1 VARAAPDGYTLI
13 AATLAHNINPILMAD
28 KAKYQPIKDFASISL
43 AATVPMI
50 AVTGYDSPMKSLQ
63 DVVAAAKAQ
72 PGAVTYGSAGHG
84 GSAHLAAALLGNL
97 TGTQMTHV
105 PFKGNAPALTEV
117 MAGRVTF
124 MFYPMVGV
132 ADQVAQKRLRAL
144 AVTTP
149 KRHPDFPTTPTMA
162 ELGYPGFEDYTPGIV
177 FLAPAG
183 TPTPVGDM
191 LAGGEVSPDGALL
204 AFASVGSGAHKVYIV
219 RRSDGRM
226 LDTAVIGQGWI
237 GLAWTP
243 DSRTLYVSGGTTD
256 RLVRLSVS
264 AEGKLGA
271 PDPLVIPG
279 IEKDRGWLAGL
290 AISGGEAYV
299 AVSASD
305 RLLRINLST
314 GQSATAFVENP
325 SMTPTREPDIAVAG
339 ASLRCSSTSS
349 FGPSPAAR

>member
-1 VARAAPDGYTLI
+1 MKFNLTMRLAGIVIALATGLIVAAPAAAQDYPNKPVRVLVGFAPGGPTDVIARIVAQDLTASLGQSFIVENRAGANSLIATDAVARAAPDGYTLI

-63 DVVAAAKAQ
+63 DVVVAAKAQ

-183 TPTPVGDM
+183 TPQAIITR
-191 LAGGEVSPDGALL
+191 LSESIR
-204 AFASVGSGAHKVYIV
+204 ASVARPETREKL
-219 RRSDGRM
+219 R
-226 LDTAVIGQGWI
+226 A
-237 GLAWTP
+237 
-243 DSRTLYVSGGTTD
+243 
-256 RLVRLSVS
+256 
-264 AEGKLGA
+264 LGA
-271 PDPLVIPG
+271 VA
-279 IEKDRGWLAGL
+279 AGL
-290 AISGGEAYV
+290 TPAETVTWMQMDY
-299 AVSASD
+299 D
-305 RLLRINLST
+305 RWARLIK
-314 GQSATAFVENP
+314 A
-325 SMTPTREPDIAVAG
+325 AG
-339 ASLRCSSTSS
+339 VKAEE
-349 FGPSPAAR
+349 

>member
-1 VARAAPDGYTLI
+1 MKFNLTMRLAGIVIALATGLIVAAPAAAQDYPNKPVRVLVGFAPGGPTDVIARIVAQDLTASLGQSFIVENRAGANSLIATDAVARAAPDGYTLI

-183 TPTPVGDM
+183 TPQAIITR
-191 LAGGEVSPDGALL
+191 LSESIR
-204 AFASVGSGAHKVYIV
+204 ASVARPETREKL
-219 RRSDGRM
+219 R
-226 LDTAVIGQGWI
+226 A
-237 GLAWTP
+237 
-243 DSRTLYVSGGTTD
+243 
-256 RLVRLSVS
+256 
-264 AEGKLGA
+264 LGA
-271 PDPLVIPG
+271 VA
-279 IEKDRGWLAGL
+279 AGL
-290 AISGGEAYV
+290 TPAETVTWMQMDY
-299 AVSASD
+299 D
-305 RLLRINLST
+305 RWARLIK
-314 GQSATAFVENP
+314 A
-325 SMTPTREPDIAVAG
+325 AG
-339 ASLRCSSTSS
+339 VKAEE
-349 FGPSPAAR
+349 

>member
-1 VARAAPDGYTLI
+1 MKFNLTMRLAGIVIALATGLIVAAPAAAQDYPNKPVRVLVGFAPGGPTDVIARIVAQDLTASLGQSFIVENRAGANSLIATDAVARAAPDGYTLI

-183 TPTPVGDM
+183 TPQAIITR
-191 LAGGEVSPDGALL
+191 LSESIR
-204 AFASVGSGAHKVYIV
+204 ASVARPETREKL
-219 RRSDGRM
+219 R
-226 LDTAVIGQGWI
+226 A
-237 GLAWTP
+237 
-243 DSRTLYVSGGTTD
+243 
-256 RLVRLSVS
+256 
-264 AEGKLGA
+264 LGA
-271 PDPLVIPG
+271 VT
-279 IEKDRGWLAGL
+279 AGL
-290 AISGGEAYV
+290 TPAETVTWMQMDY
-299 AVSASD
+299 D
-305 RLLRINLST
+305 RWARLIK
-314 GQSATAFVENP
+314 A
-325 SMTPTREPDIAVAG
+325 AG
-339 ASLRCSSTSS
+339 VKAEE
-349 FGPSPAAR
+349 

>member
-1 VARAAPDGYTLI
+1 MKFNLTMRLAGIVIALATGLIVAAPAAAQDYPNKPVRVLVGFAPGGPTDVIARIVAQDLTASLGQSFIIENRAGANSLIATDAVARAAPDGYTLI

-50 AVTGYDSPMKSLQ
+50 AVTGYDSPMKTLQ

-183 TPTPVGDM
+183 TPQAIITKLSESVR
-191 LAGGEVSPDGALL
+191 VSVARPETREKLRA
-204 AFASVGSGAHKVYIV
+204 
-219 RRSDGRM
+219 
-226 LDTAVIGQGWI
+226 
-237 GLAWTP
+237 
-243 DSRTLYVSGGTTD
+243 
-256 RLVRLSVS
+256 
-264 AEGKLGA
+264 LGA
-271 PDPLVIPG
+271 VA
-279 IEKDRGWLAGL
+279 AGL
-290 AISGGEAYV
+290 TPAETVTWMQMDY
-299 AVSASD
+299 D
-305 RLLRINLST
+305 RWARLIK
-314 GQSATAFVENP
+314 A
-325 SMTPTREPDIAVAG
+325 AG
-339 ASLRCSSTSS
+339 VKAEE
-349 FGPSPAAR
+349 

>member
-1 VARAAPDGYTLI
+1 
-13 AATLAHNINPILMAD
+13 
-28 KAKYQPIKDFASISL
+28 
-43 AATVPMI
+43 
-50 AVTGYDSPMKSLQ
+50 
-63 DVVAAAKAQ
+63 VVALAKAQ

-183 TPTPVGDM
+183 TPPVIVAQLNADLNVLLQQPEIRDALARQDLIAVGGSPDRFGDM
-191 LAGGEVSPDGALL
+191 
-204 AFASVGSGAHKVYIV
+204 V
-219 RRSDGRM
+219 RRDLARWSRVV
-226 LDTAVIGQGWI
+226 TAAKIK
-237 GLAWTP
+237 A
-243 DSRTLYVSGGTTD
+243 D
-256 RLVRLSVS
+256 
-264 AEGKLGA
+264 
-271 PDPLVIPG
+271 
-279 IEKDRGWLAGL
+279 
-290 AISGGEAYV
+290 
-299 AVSASD
+299 
-305 RLLRINLST
+305 
-314 GQSATAFVENP
+314 
-325 SMTPTREPDIAVAG
+325 
-339 ASLRCSSTSS
+339 
-349 FGPSPAAR
+349 

>member
-1 VARAAPDGYTLI
+1 MRFNLTRRLSGLIMALGVGLMLASPATAQDYPTKPIRVLVGFAPGGPTDVIARIVAQDLTAAFGQSVIVENRAGANSLIATDAVARAAPDGYTLI
-13 AATLAHNINPILMAD
+13 AATLAHNINPILMPD

-50 AVTGYDSPMKSLQ
+50 AVTAYDSPMKTLQ

-72 PGAVTYGSAGHG
+72 PGVVTYGSAGHG
-84 GSAHLAAALLGNL
+84 GSAHLAAALLANL

-183 TPTPVGDM
+183 TPQPIVSK
-191 LAGGEVSPDGALL
+191 LADAIR
-204 AFASVGSGAHKVYIV
+204 ASVARPETREKLRG
-219 RRSDGRM
+219 
-226 LDTAVIGQGWI
+226 
-237 GLAWTP
+237 
-243 DSRTLYVSGGTTD
+243 
-256 RLVRLSVS
+256 
-264 AEGKLGA
+264 LGA
-271 PDPLVIPG
+271 VA
-279 IEKDRGWLAGL
+279 AGL
-290 AISGGEAYV
+290 TPAETVSWMQMDYDRWARLIKAAGVKGE
-299 AVSASD
+299 
-305 RLLRINLST
+305 
-314 GQSATAFVENP
+314 E
-325 SMTPTREPDIAVAG
+325 
-339 ASLRCSSTSS
+339 
-349 FGPSPAAR
+349 

>member
-1 VARAAPDGYTLI
+1 
-13 AATLAHNINPILMAD
+13 
-28 KAKYQPIKDFASISL
+28 
-43 AATVPMI
+43 MI
-50 AVTGYDSPMKSLQ
+50 AVTGYDSPMKTLQ

-183 TPTPVGDM
+183 TPQAIITKLSESVR
-191 LAGGEVSPDGALL
+191 
-204 AFASVGSGAHKVYIV
+204 ASVARPETREKL
-219 RRSDGRM
+219 R
-226 LDTAVIGQGWI
+226 A
-237 GLAWTP
+237 
-243 DSRTLYVSGGTTD
+243 
-256 RLVRLSVS
+256 
-264 AEGKLGA
+264 LGA
-271 PDPLVIPG
+271 VA
-279 IEKDRGWLAGL
+279 AGL
-290 AISGGEAYV
+290 TPAETVTWMQMDY
-299 AVSASD
+299 D
-305 RLLRINLST
+305 RWARLIK
-314 GQSATAFVENP
+314 A
-325 SMTPTREPDIAVAG
+325 AG
-339 ASLRCSSTSS
+339 VKAEE
-349 FGPSPAAR
+349 

>member
-1 VARAAPDGYTLI
+1 MKFNLTKRLAGIVIALGTGLIVAAPAAAQDYPNKPVRVLVGFAPGGPTDVIARIVAQDLTASLGQSFIVENRAGANSLIATDAVARAAPDGYTLI

-50 AVTGYDSPMKSLQ
+50 AVTGYDSPMKTLQ

-149 KRHPDFPTTPTMA
+149 KRHPDFTTTPTMA

-183 TPTPVGDM
+183 TPQAIITKLSESVR
-191 LAGGEVSPDGALL
+191 
-204 AFASVGSGAHKVYIV
+204 ASVARPETREKL
-219 RRSDGRM
+219 R
-226 LDTAVIGQGWI
+226 A
-237 GLAWTP
+237 
-243 DSRTLYVSGGTTD
+243 
-256 RLVRLSVS
+256 
-264 AEGKLGA
+264 LGA
-271 PDPLVIPG
+271 VA
-279 IEKDRGWLAGL
+279 AGL
-290 AISGGEAYV
+290 TPAETVTWMQMDY
-299 AVSASD
+299 D
-305 RLLRINLST
+305 RWARLIK
-314 GQSATAFVENP
+314 A
-325 SMTPTREPDIAVAG
+325 AG
-339 ASLRCSSTSS
+339 VKAEE
-349 FGPSPAAR
+349 

>member
-1 VARAAPDGYTLI
+1 
-13 AATLAHNINPILMAD
+13 MAD

-183 TPTPVGDM
+183 TPQAIITR
-191 LAGGEVSPDGALL
+191 LSESIR
-204 AFASVGSGAHKVYIV
+204 ASVARPETREKL
-219 RRSDGRM
+219 R
-226 LDTAVIGQGWI
+226 A
-237 GLAWTP
+237 
-243 DSRTLYVSGGTTD
+243 
-256 RLVRLSVS
+256 
-264 AEGKLGA
+264 LGA
-271 PDPLVIPG
+271 VA
-279 IEKDRGWLAGL
+279 AGL
-290 AISGGEAYV
+290 TPAETVTWMQMDY
-299 AVSASD
+299 D
-305 RLLRINLST
+305 RWARLIK
-314 GQSATAFVENP
+314 A
-325 SMTPTREPDIAVAG
+325 AG
-339 ASLRCSSTSS
+339 VKAEE
-349 FGPSPAAR
+349 

>member
-1 VARAAPDGYTLI
+1 MKFNLTKRLAGIVIALGTGLIVAAPAAAQDYPNKPVRVLVGFAPGGPTDVIARIVAQDLTASLGQSFIVENRAGANSLIATDAVARAAPDGYTLI

-50 AVTGYDSPMKSLQ
+50 AVTGYDSPMKTLQ

-183 TPTPVGDM
+183 TPQAIITKLSESVR
-191 LAGGEVSPDGALL
+191 
-204 AFASVGSGAHKVYIV
+204 ASVARPETREKL
-219 RRSDGRM
+219 R
-226 LDTAVIGQGWI
+226 A
-237 GLAWTP
+237 
-243 DSRTLYVSGGTTD
+243 
-256 RLVRLSVS
+256 
-264 AEGKLGA
+264 LGA
-271 PDPLVIPG
+271 VA
-279 IEKDRGWLAGL
+279 AGL
-290 AISGGEAYV
+290 TPAETVTWMQMDYYRWA
-299 AVSASD
+299 
-305 RLLRINLST
+305 RLIK
-314 GQSATAFVENP
+314 A
-325 SMTPTREPDIAVAG
+325 AG
-339 ASLRCSSTSS
+339 VKAEE
-349 FGPSPAAR
+349 

>member
-1 VARAAPDGYTLI
+1 MKFNLTMRLAGIVIALATGLIVAAPAAAQDYPNKPVRVLVGFAPGGPTDVIARIVAQDLTASLGQSFIIENRAGANSLIATDAVARAAPDGYTLI

-105 PFKGNAPALTEV
+105 PVKGNAPALTEV

-183 TPTPVGDM
+183 TPQAIITR
-191 LAGGEVSPDGALL
+191 LSESIR
-204 AFASVGSGAHKVYIV
+204 ASVARPETREKL
-219 RRSDGRM
+219 R
-226 LDTAVIGQGWI
+226 A
-237 GLAWTP
+237 
-243 DSRTLYVSGGTTD
+243 
-256 RLVRLSVS
+256 
-264 AEGKLGA
+264 LGA
-271 PDPLVIPG
+271 VA
-279 IEKDRGWLAGL
+279 AGL
-290 AISGGEAYV
+290 TPAETVTWMQMDY
-299 AVSASD
+299 D
-305 RLLRINLST
+305 RWARLIK
-314 GQSATAFVENP
+314 A
-325 SMTPTREPDIAVAG
+325 AG
-339 ASLRCSSTSS
+339 VKAEE
-349 FGPSPAAR
+349 

>member
-1 VARAAPDGYTLI
+1 MKFNLTKRLAGIVIALGTGLIVAAPAAAQDYPNKPVRVLVGFAPGGPTDVIARIVAQDLTASLGQSFIVENRAGANSLIATDAVARAAPDGYTLI

-50 AVTGYDSPMKSLQ
+50 AVTGYDSPMKTLQ

-183 TPTPVGDM
+183 TPQAIITKLSESVR
-191 LAGGEVSPDGALL
+191 
-204 AFASVGSGAHKVYIV
+204 ASVARPETREKLRG
-219 RRSDGRM
+219 
-226 LDTAVIGQGWI
+226 
-237 GLAWTP
+237 
-243 DSRTLYVSGGTTD
+243 
-256 RLVRLSVS
+256 
-264 AEGKLGA
+264 LGA
-271 PDPLVIPG
+271 VA
-279 IEKDRGWLAGL
+279 AGL
-290 AISGGEAYV
+290 TPAETVTWMQMDY
-299 AVSASD
+299 D
-305 RLLRINLST
+305 RWARLIK
-314 GQSATAFVENP
+314 A
-325 SMTPTREPDIAVAG
+325 AG
-339 ASLRCSSTSS
+339 VKAEE
-349 FGPSPAAR
+349 

>member
-1 VARAAPDGYTLI
+1 MKFNLTKRLAGIVIALGTGLIVAAPAAAQDYPNKPVRVLVGFAPGGPTDVIARIVAQDLTASLGQSFIVENRAGANSLIATDAVARAAPDGYTLI

-50 AVTGYDSPMKSLQ
+50 AVTGYDSPMKTLQ

-183 TPTPVGDM
+183 TPQAIITKLSESVR
-191 LAGGEVSPDGALL
+191 
-204 AFASVGSGAHKVYIV
+204 ASVARPETREKL
-219 RRSDGRM
+219 R
-226 LDTAVIGQGWI
+226 A
-237 GLAWTP
+237 
-243 DSRTLYVSGGTTD
+243 
-256 RLVRLSVS
+256 
-264 AEGKLGA
+264 LGA
-271 PDPLVIPG
+271 VA
-279 IEKDRGWLAGL
+279 AGL
-290 AISGGEAYV
+290 TPAETVTWMQMDY
-299 AVSASD
+299 D
-305 RLLRINLST
+305 RWARLIK
-314 GQSATAFVENP
+314 A
-325 SMTPTREPDIAVAG
+325 AG
-339 ASLRCSSTSS
+339 VKAEE
-349 FGPSPAAR
+349 

>member
-1 VARAAPDGYTLI
+1 MKFNLTKRLAGIVIALGTGLIVAAPAAAQDYPNKPVRVLVGFAPGGPTDVIARIVAQDLTASLGQSFIVENRAGANSLIATDAVARAAPDGYTLI

-50 AVTGYDSPMKSLQ
+50 AVTGYDSPMKTLQ

-117 MAGRVTF
+117 MARRVTF
-124 MFYPMVGV
+124 MYYPMVGV
-132 ADQVAQKRLRAL
+132 ADQDAQKRLRAL

-183 TPTPVGDM
+183 TPQAIITKLSESVR
-191 LAGGEVSPDGALL
+191 
-204 AFASVGSGAHKVYIV
+204 ASVARPETREKL
-219 RRSDGRM
+219 R
-226 LDTAVIGQGWI
+226 A
-237 GLAWTP
+237 
-243 DSRTLYVSGGTTD
+243 
-256 RLVRLSVS
+256 
-264 AEGKLGA
+264 LGA
-271 PDPLVIPG
+271 VA
-279 IEKDRGWLAGL
+279 AGL
-290 AISGGEAYV
+290 TPAETVTWMQMDY
-299 AVSASD
+299 D
-305 RLLRINLST
+305 RWARLIK
-314 GQSATAFVENP
+314 A
-325 SMTPTREPDIAVAG
+325 AG
-339 ASLRCSSTSS
+339 VKAEE
-349 FGPSPAAR
+349 

>member
-1 VARAAPDGYTLI
+1 MKFNLTKRLAGIVIALGTGLIVAAPAAAQDYPNKPVRVLVGFAPGGPTDVIARIVAQDLTASLGQSFIIENRAGANSLIATDAVARAAPDGYTLI

-50 AVTGYDSPMKSLQ
+50 AVTGYDSPMKTLQ

-183 TPTPVGDM
+183 TPQAIITKLSESVR
-191 LAGGEVSPDGALL
+191 
-204 AFASVGSGAHKVYIV
+204 ASVARPETREKLRG
-219 RRSDGRM
+219 
-226 LDTAVIGQGWI
+226 
-237 GLAWTP
+237 
-243 DSRTLYVSGGTTD
+243 
-256 RLVRLSVS
+256 
-264 AEGKLGA
+264 LGA
-271 PDPLVIPG
+271 VA
-279 IEKDRGWLAGL
+279 AGL
-290 AISGGEAYV
+290 TPAETVTWMQMDY
-299 AVSASD
+299 D
-305 RLLRINLST
+305 RWARLIK
-314 GQSATAFVENP
+314 A
-325 SMTPTREPDIAVAG
+325 AG
-339 ASLRCSSTSS
+339 VKAEE
-349 FGPSPAAR
+349 

>member
-1 VARAAPDGYTLI
+1 MKFNLTMRLAGIVIALGTGLIVAAPAAAQDYPNKPVRVLVGFAPGGPTDVIARIVAQDLTASLGQSFIVENRAGANSLIATDAVARAAPDGYTLI

-183 TPTPVGDM
+183 TPQAIITR
-191 LAGGEVSPDGALL
+191 LSESIR
-204 AFASVGSGAHKVYIV
+204 ASVARPETREKL
-219 RRSDGRM
+219 R
-226 LDTAVIGQGWI
+226 A
-237 GLAWTP
+237 
-243 DSRTLYVSGGTTD
+243 
-256 RLVRLSVS
+256 
-264 AEGKLGA
+264 LGA
-271 PDPLVIPG
+271 VT
-279 IEKDRGWLAGL
+279 AGL
-290 AISGGEAYV
+290 TPAETVTWMQMDYDRWARLIKAAGVKGE
-299 AVSASD
+299 
-305 RLLRINLST
+305 
-314 GQSATAFVENP
+314 E
-325 SMTPTREPDIAVAG
+325 
-339 ASLRCSSTSS
+339 
-349 FGPSPAAR
+349 

>member
-1 VARAAPDGYTLI
+1 MKFKLTKRLAGIVIALGTGLIVAAPATAQDYPNKPVRVLVGFAPGGPTDVIARIVAQDLTASLGQSFIVENRAGANSLIATDAVARAAPDGYTLI

-63 DVVAAAKAQ
+63 DVVVAAKAQ

-183 TPTPVGDM
+183 TPQSIINK
-191 LAGGEVSPDGALL
+191 LSESIR
-204 AFASVGSGAHKVYIV
+204 ASV
-219 RRSDGRM
+219 
-226 LDTAVIGQGWI
+226 
-237 GLAWTP
+237 
-243 DSRTLYVSGGTTD
+243 SRPETREKLRG
-256 RLVRLSVS
+256 
-264 AEGKLGA
+264 LGA
-271 PDPLVIPG
+271 VA
-279 IEKDRGWLAGL
+279 AGL
-290 AISGGEAYV
+290 TPAETVTWMQMDY
-299 AVSASD
+299 D
-305 RLLRINLST
+305 RWARLIK
-314 GQSATAFVENP
+314 A
-325 SMTPTREPDIAVAG
+325 AG
-339 ASLRCSSTSS
+339 VKAEE
-349 FGPSPAAR
+349 

>member
-1 VARAAPDGYTLI
+1 MKFNLTKRLAGIVIALGTGLIVAAPAAAQDYPNKPVRVLVGFAPGGPTDVIARIVAQDLTASLGQSFIVENRAGANSLIATDAVARAAPDGYTLI

-50 AVTGYDSPMKSLQ
+50 AVTGYDSPMKTLQ

-183 TPTPVGDM
+183 TPQAIITKLSESVR
-191 LAGGEVSPDGALL
+191 VSVARPETREKLRA
-204 AFASVGSGAHKVYIV
+204 
-219 RRSDGRM
+219 
-226 LDTAVIGQGWI
+226 
-237 GLAWTP
+237 
-243 DSRTLYVSGGTTD
+243 
-256 RLVRLSVS
+256 
-264 AEGKLGA
+264 LGA
-271 PDPLVIPG
+271 VA
-279 IEKDRGWLAGL
+279 AGL
-290 AISGGEAYV
+290 TPAETVTWMQMDY
-299 AVSASD
+299 D
-305 RLLRINLST
+305 RWARLIK
-314 GQSATAFVENP
+314 A
-325 SMTPTREPDIAVAG
+325 AG
-339 ASLRCSSTSS
+339 VKAEE
-349 FGPSPAAR
+349 

>member
-1 VARAAPDGYTLI
+1 MKFNLTKRLAGIVIALATGLIVAAPAAAQDYPNKPVRVLVGFAPGGPTDVIARIVAQDLTASLGQSFIVENRAGANSLIATDAVARAAPDGYTLI

-50 AVTGYDSPMKSLQ
+50 AVTGYDSPMKTLQ

-183 TPTPVGDM
+183 TPQAIITKLSESVR
-191 LAGGEVSPDGALL
+191 VSVARPETREKLRA
-204 AFASVGSGAHKVYIV
+204 
-219 RRSDGRM
+219 
-226 LDTAVIGQGWI
+226 
-237 GLAWTP
+237 
-243 DSRTLYVSGGTTD
+243 
-256 RLVRLSVS
+256 
-264 AEGKLGA
+264 LGA
-271 PDPLVIPG
+271 VA
-279 IEKDRGWLAGL
+279 AGL
-290 AISGGEAYV
+290 TPAETVTWMQMDY
-299 AVSASD
+299 D
-305 RLLRINLST
+305 RWARLIK
-314 GQSATAFVENP
+314 A
-325 SMTPTREPDIAVAG
+325 AG
-339 ASLRCSSTSS
+339 VKAEE
-349 FGPSPAAR
+349 

>member
-1 VARAAPDGYTLI
+1 MKFNLTKRLAGIVMALGTGLIVAAPAAAQDYPNKPVRVLVGFAPGGPTDVIARIVAQDLTASLGQSFIVENRAGANSLIATDAVARAAPDGYTLI

-50 AVTGYDSPMKSLQ
+50 AVTGYDSPMKTLQ

-183 TPTPVGDM
+183 TPQAIITKLSESVR
-191 LAGGEVSPDGALL
+191 
-204 AFASVGSGAHKVYIV
+204 ASVARPETREKL
-219 RRSDGRM
+219 R
-226 LDTAVIGQGWI
+226 A
-237 GLAWTP
+237 
-243 DSRTLYVSGGTTD
+243 
-256 RLVRLSVS
+256 
-264 AEGKLGA
+264 LGA
-271 PDPLVIPG
+271 VA
-279 IEKDRGWLAGL
+279 AGL
-290 AISGGEAYV
+290 TPAETVTWMQMDY
-299 AVSASD
+299 D
-305 RLLRINLST
+305 RWARLIK
-314 GQSATAFVENP
+314 A
-325 SMTPTREPDIAVAG
+325 AG
-339 ASLRCSSTSS
+339 VKAEE
-349 FGPSPAAR
+349 

>member
-1 VARAAPDGYTLI
+1 MRFNLTRRLSGLIMALGAGLMLASPAAAQDYPTKPIRVLVGFAPGGPTDVIARIVAQDLTAAFGQSVIVENRAGANSLIATDAVARAAPDGYTLI

-50 AVTGYDSPMKSLQ
+50 AVTGYDSPMKTLQ

-84 GSAHLAAALLGNL
+84 GSAHLAAALLANL

-149 KRHPDFPTTPTMA
+149 KRHPDFPNTPTMA

-183 TPTPVGDM
+183 TPQPIVNK
-191 LAGGEVSPDGALL
+191 LADAIR
-204 AFASVGSGAHKVYIV
+204 ASVARPETREKLRG
-219 RRSDGRM
+219 
-226 LDTAVIGQGWI
+226 
-237 GLAWTP
+237 
-243 DSRTLYVSGGTTD
+243 
-256 RLVRLSVS
+256 
-264 AEGKLGA
+264 LGA
-271 PDPLVIPG
+271 VA
-279 IEKDRGWLAGL
+279 AGL
-290 AISGGEAYV
+290 TPAETVSWMQMDYDRWARLIKAAGVKGE
-299 AVSASD
+299 
-305 RLLRINLST
+305 
-314 GQSATAFVENP
+314 E
-325 SMTPTREPDIAVAG
+325 
-339 ASLRCSSTSS
+339 
-349 FGPSPAAR
+349 

>member
-1 VARAAPDGYTLI
+1 MKFNLTKRLAGIVIALGTGLIVAAPAAAQDYPNKPVRVLVGFAPGGPTDVIARIVAQDLTASLGQSFIIENRAGANSLIATDAVARAAPDGYTLI

-50 AVTGYDSPMKSLQ
+50 AVTGYDSPMKTLQ

-183 TPTPVGDM
+183 TPQAIITKLSESVR
-191 LAGGEVSPDGALL
+191 
-204 AFASVGSGAHKVYIV
+204 ASVARPETREKL
-219 RRSDGRM
+219 R
-226 LDTAVIGQGWI
+226 A
-237 GLAWTP
+237 
-243 DSRTLYVSGGTTD
+243 
-256 RLVRLSVS
+256 
-264 AEGKLGA
+264 LGA
-271 PDPLVIPG
+271 VA
-279 IEKDRGWLAGL
+279 AGL
-290 AISGGEAYV
+290 TPAETVTWMQMDY
-299 AVSASD
+299 D
-305 RLLRINLST
+305 RWARLIK
-314 GQSATAFVENP
+314 A
-325 SMTPTREPDIAVAG
+325 AG
-339 ASLRCSSTSS
+339 VKAEE
-349 FGPSPAAR
+349 